1 MALLAL
7 YQLDAMGGEQPETA
21 RASLDALDTLADEGL
36 SFDGDPVEFTDAE
49 RDKAFALARGAWEAR
64 AAADAEFLALAPEWP
79 AGRQAAVDRA
89 ILRLAHHEMTAALA
103 PPKAAVNEAVEL
115 AKAFSTDKSPSFING
130 LLSRVLKRVA
140 GEAAAGPAT
149 PEG

>member
-1 MALLAL
+1 
-7 YQLDAMGGEQPETA
+7 
-21 RASLDALDTLADEGL
+21 
-36 SFDGDPVEFTDAE
+36 
-49 RDKAFALARGAWEAR
+49 
-64 AAADAEFLALAPEWP
+64 
-79 AGRQAAVDRA
+79 
-89 ILRLAHHEMTAALA
+89 MTAALA